1 MNKPPYSTEDLEN
14 LLSEL
19 AAHDRQCAPMRD
31 AFTEKMLRLIDEET
45 ERSMTRR
52 LYTRLAQV
60 AACVAVAAVP
70 GVVLMYTAEKAPES
84 AVCKAPE
91 PEAISQPLPHQIAL
105 NELDALKNSMPPA
118 RVSPHPEDD
127 SSSAFS
133 GHFQITVCVDT
144 L

>member
-14 LLSEL
+14 QLREL
-19 AAHDRQCAPMRD
+19 AAHDRQCAPMSD

-45 ERSMTRR
+45 ERCMTRR
-52 LYTRLAQV
+52 LYMRLAQV
-60 AACVAVAAVP
+60 AACVVVAAVLLYP
-70 GVVLMYTAEKAPES
+70 AENAPES
-84 AVCKAPE
+84 AVCKTPE

-105 NELDALKNSMPPA
+105 NELDALKNSMQPVPA
-118 RVSPHPEDD
+118 SRHPEGD

>member
-1 MNKPPYSTEDLEN
+1 MNKTPYSTEDLEK
-14 LLSEL
+14 LLREL
-19 AAHDRQCAPMRD
+19 AAHDRQCAPMSD

-52 LYTRLAQV
+52 LYMRLAQV
-60 AACVAVAAVP
+60 AACVVVA
-70 GVVLMYTAEKAPES
+70 VVLMYTAEKAPES
-84 AVCKAPE
+84 AVCKSFV
-91 PEAISQPLPHQIAL
+91 PEAIPHQIAL
-105 NELDALKNSMPPA
+105 NELDALKNSMQPVPA
-118 RVSPHPEDD
+118 SRHPEGD

>member
-19 AAHDRQCAPMRD
+19 AAHDRQCVPMSD

-45 ERSMTRR
+45 ERCMTRR

-60 AACVAVAAVP
+60 AACVAVAAVL
-70 GVVLMYTAEKAPES
+70 GAVFIHLDEIAPES
-84 AVCKAPE
+84 AVCKSFV
-91 PEAISQPLPHQIAL
+91 PEAIPQQIAL
-105 NELDALKNSMPPA
+105 NELDALKNCMQPVPA
-118 RVSPHPEDD
+118 SRHPEGD

>member
-14 LLSEL
+14 LLREL
-19 AAHDRQCAPMRD
+19 AAHDRQCTPMSD
-31 AFTEKMLRLIDEET
+31 AFTEKMLRQIDEET
-45 ERSMTRR
+45 ERCMTRR
-52 LYTRLAQV
+52 LYTRMAQA
-60 AACVAVAAVP
+60 AACVVVAAVLLYP
-70 GVVLMYTAEKAPES
+70 TEKAPES
-84 AVCKAPE
+84 AVCKTFE
-91 PEAISQPLPHQIAL
+91 PEAIPHQIAL

-118 RVSPHPEDD
+118 PVSPHPEGD

>member
-14 LLSEL
+14 LLREL
-19 AAHDRQCAPMRD
+19 AAHDRQCAPMSD

-45 ERSMTRR
+45 ERCMTRR

-60 AACVAVAAVP
+60 AACVVVAAVL
-70 GVVLMYTAEKAPES
+70 GAVFIHLDENAPES
-84 AVCKAPE
+84 AVCKSFV
-91 PEAISQPLPHQIAL
+91 PEAIPHQIAL
-105 NELDALKNSMPPA
+105 NELDALKNSMQPVPA
-118 RVSPHPEDD
+118 SRHPEGD
-127 SSSAFS
+127 SSSSFS

>member
-14 LLSEL
+14 LLREL
-19 AAHDRQCAPMRD
+19 AAHDRQCAPMSD

-45 ERSMTRR
+45 ERCMTRR
-52 LYTRLAQV
+52 LYMRLAQA
-60 AACVAVAAVP
+60 AACVVVAAVP
-70 GVVLMYTAEKAPES
+70 GAVLMYTAEKAPES
-84 AVCKAPE
+84 AVCKTFE
-91 PEAISQPLPHQIAL
+91 PEAIPHQIAL